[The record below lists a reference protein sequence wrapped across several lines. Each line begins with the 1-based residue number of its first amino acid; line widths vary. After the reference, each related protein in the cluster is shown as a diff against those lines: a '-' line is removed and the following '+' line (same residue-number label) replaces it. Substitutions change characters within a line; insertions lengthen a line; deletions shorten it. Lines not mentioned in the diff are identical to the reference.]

1 MGQFFAEL
9 TDAGNVFAHASYIL
23 LISSM
28 LMTSLRRLRILAL
41 GSGIAA
47 MLHFTLQTRD
57 NASLAW
63 EAMFVMANAAQ
74 LAVLLYRSRT
84 GELRPEE
91 NVSLDQVVRVHDPV
105 SRRRLIAMMAWRDA
119 EVGEVLI
126 AQGEIEPPLI
136 YIGSGAAAIQH
147 DGQQVGV
154 CGAGDFLG
162 EMSLVSGNRATASVV
177 VTNTMRIATINREQ
191 LSQLVRQF
199 PNIGNAFESA
209 LNRGLAAK
217 VLRMNRAVSASLA

>member
-63 EAMFVMANAAQ
+63 EA
-74 LAVLLYRSRT
+74 S
-84 GELRPEE
+84 
-91 NVSLDQVVRVHDPV
+91 
-105 SRRRLIAMMAWRDA
+105 
-119 EVGEVLI
+119 
-126 AQGEIEPPLI
+126 
-136 YIGSGAAAIQH
+136 
-147 DGQQVGV
+147 
-154 CGAGDFLG
+154 DFLG